1 MLAFITIF
9 GFVGITTA
17 LARIAAAALL
27 TVVAHADLLGGATR
41 QTAVDE

>member
-1 MLAFITIF
+1 MF

-17 LARIAAAALL
+17 LARIAFAVAIGL